1 MLYQGYSNRSTI
13 LFRAGEFVLCA
24 EDVDAALDCS
34 DKQDKEFILM
44 DRKAKCLMKDGA
56 RRKEARDGIQSNW
69 KLGKRLIAEFTSQA
83 KNEIKRF
90 DYVEF
95 TPQNR
100 L

>member
-56 RRKEARDGIQSNW
+56 RRKEARAGIQSNCGL
-69 KLGKRLIAEFTSQA
+69 KENTVLEVGEKTYSRIFIPSQ
-83 KNEIKRF
+83 R
-90 DYVEF
+90 
-95 TPQNR
+95 
-100 L
+100 